1 MINTYRQTR
10 ALLYIVCL
18 LILPISGA
26 SQAKSTSVNEKSH
39 SHLVIPDNNTQ
50 RNSTGDISYQK
61 LTNRHPDCAEYVGNY
76 WAQIVD
82 VQQGLSINSYLTIT
96 ANQRHCT
103 FTSNNIP
110 NHDVGHNTTTGKNF
124 SSMVKANAKAY
135 ILKVPRQPE
144 VKESP
149 TYIQKRP
156 GKLTLNGIL
165 LNGVD
170 LDMDSAFCYHPEI
183 NAPLN
188 IGLGTRRQCG
198 LNADWYAVPANNP
211 SIVTLDEFTGHA
223 FASRYHYHGDNHGLS
238 NIASKHNLSPT
249 INEVAPSGSPVIGFA
264 PDGYPIYGHYFYDVT
279 LGGLRKAQSSW
290 QTYPQERETPQG
302 STIIAPSIN
311 THTRGIFVEDW
322 YYAPNSGDLDEC
334 NGMVDAYGNYGYYYT
349 ESYPYGPICVIGQP
363 HRSFTLNASAFVG
376 QEN

>member
-149 TYIQKRP
+149 TYIQKGRV
-156 GKLTLNGIL
+156 N
-165 LNGVD
+165 
-170 LDMDSAFCYHPEI
+170 
-183 NAPLN
+183 
-188 IGLGTRRQCG
+188 
-198 LNADWYAVPANNP
+198 
-211 SIVTLDEFTGHA
+211 
-223 FASRYHYHGDNHGLS
+223 
-238 NIASKHNLSPT
+238 SP
-249 INEVAPSGSPVIGFA
+249 
-264 PDGYPIYGHYFYDVT
+264 
-279 LGGLRKAQSSW
+279 
-290 QTYPQERETPQG
+290 
-302 STIIAPSIN
+302 
-311 THTRGIFVEDW
+311 
-322 YYAPNSGDLDEC
+322 
-334 NGMVDAYGNYGYYYT
+334 
-349 ESYPYGPICVIGQP
+349 
-363 HRSFTLNASAFVG
+363 
-376 QEN
+376 